1 MNRAR
6 LLFVLACLGALV
18 AASGCS
24 QGSWAWLDPRQKSS
38 DLGEE
43 AGTGGIA
50 GLGGSAKSDPKTPK
64 NPFALARLSERQ
76 GQTGKAE
83 QLYQEILKKSPN
95 HAGAHHRLGVLYA
108 RQGKMP
114 QAEEHFGRALA
125 LKPDS
130 PELLSDA
137 GYFYYLTGR
146 PQEAE
151 RCLRRALELEPAN
164 RKYCT
169 NLALAVAEQ
178 GRHDEAYALFRRAG
192 SEKEA
197 AANMA
202 FVLAQQGN
210 YQQAL
215 SLYDRVL
222 TEDPSMRVAA
232 DAMIELSKRLEQKPQ
247 VAVSSGPKES
257 GTIPASH
264 AAAAASDEAAALR
277 ANCLVTVS
285 EGRPVPPPWATRRDP
300 VAGPPSAPPTAFPPD
315 PDPAGRDSFA
325 AENASPST
333 MMTLAEQR
341 PAGGTNPGIAAGV
354 PCAYLAPGDRGST
367 PPQVKRAAAET
378 VDRAPSETAA
388 MVPLRAAPPLVG
400 AASPPVVGCENR
412 PAREVPLFQNYF
424 PSSTPALLL
433 GMVLMGTSAFAWL
446 WRGRRQRAASAGRAR
461 RLDRHG
467 ARPFR
472 QSGRRESPIAIRRA
486 RT

>member
-1 MNRAR
+1 MNRVR
-6 LLFVLACLGALV
+6 LLFVLACVGGLV

-50 GLGGSAKSDPKTPK
+50 GLGSSAKSDPKAPK

-108 RQGKMP
+108 RQGKMS
-114 QAEEHFGRALA
+114 QAEEHFARALA
-125 LKPDS
+125 LKPDF

-178 GRHDEAYALFRRAG
+178 GRHDEAYTLFRQAG

-197 AANMA
+197 TANMA

-257 GTIPASH
+257 GTIPPSP
-264 AAAAASDEAAALR
+264 AAAAGSDEAAASR
-277 ANCLVTVS
+277 ANSLVTVS
-285 EGRPVPPPWATRRDP
+285 EGRAVPPPWATRRDP
-300 VAGPPSAPPTAFPPD
+300 VAGPPSAPPTAFPS
-315 PDPAGRDSFA
+315 DPAPVNRDAFA
-325 AENASPST
+325 AENTPPST
-333 MMTLAEQR
+333 VMTLAEQR
-341 PAGGTNPGIAAGV
+341 PTGGTSPGIAAGV

-367 PPQVKRAAAET
+367 PPQVKRAEAET
-378 VDRAPSETAA
+378 AYRAPSETAA
-388 MVPLRAAPPLVG
+388 TLPLRVAPPSVG
-400 AASPPVVGCENR
+400 PASPPEVSCENR
-412 PAREVPLFQNYF
+412 PAHEVPLFQNYF
-424 PSSTPALLL
+424 QPSTLALLL

-446 WRGRRQRAASAGRAR
+446 RRGRRRRAVAAGRAR
-461 RLDRHG
+461 RLDQRV
-467 ARPFR
+467 ARSFR
-472 QSGRRESPIAIRRA
+472 QSGCRASPIAIRRA
-486 RT
+486 RA